1 MTNVNANTY
10 TLNFNQCVD
19 LALSLGT
26 KRSILF
32 QGEMG
37 IGKSSLPDTLAE
49 HLPTHDPIYLD
60 GTTMVDSADMFMVDV
75 SEREVYNPNNPDN
88 PDTTKVFT
96 HIPHESLGFGSD
108 RPVILFIDEIGK
120 MPRSAQLAALRII
133 LERKYG
139 KLSLPEDSIVL
150 ATTNL
155 SAEGVGDLLPAH
167 GRNRLCIVTMAKPT
181 NVEWLENFAI
191 PAGLDS
197 VLMSYVKDNPQLFH
211 SFLDYEDPN
220 ENQHIFHPRANR
232 DSFAT
237 PRSLAAA
244 SDILQTRHLRDEATS
259 TAALIGT
266 IGRYTALDL
275 AAYVALGDQLPKPDD
290 IHGAPETATVP
301 TSPAAICM
309 VVYRELATI
318 KREQVTAWLTYMQR
332 LPKEAQ
338 GLFVNGVRA
347 LKGDNPAVK
356 ERREAVVQSGEY
368 QKWCLD
374 NNYMFS
380 GDKV

>member
-1 MTNVNANTY
+1 MTNINANTY

-37 IGKSSLPDTLAE
+37 IGKSSLLDILAE
-49 HLPTHDPIYLD
+49 RLPTHDPIYLD

-75 SEREVYNPNNPDN
+75 SEREVYNPDTHDN
-88 PDTTKVFT
+88 DTTKIFT
-96 HIPHESLGFGSD
+96 HIPHESLGFSSY
-108 RPVILFIDEIGK
+108 RPVILLIDEIGK
-120 MPRSAQLAALRII
+120 MSRSAQLAALRIL
-133 LERKYG
+133 LERMYG
-139 KLSLPEDSIVL
+139 KLRLPEGSIVL

-191 PAGLDS
+191 PAGLDPT
-197 VLMSYVKDNPQLFH
+197 LLSYVKDNPQLFH
-211 SFLDYEDPN
+211 SFLEYEDPN

-244 SDILQTRHLRDEATS
+244 SDILQTRDLRDSATT

-266 IGRYTALDL
+266 IGQYTALDM
-275 AAYVALGDQLPKPDD
+275 AAYVSLGDQLPKPDD
-290 IHGAPETATVP
+290 IHNTPETATIP
-301 TSPAAICM
+301 TSPSAICM
-309 VVYRELATI
+309 VVYRELATV
-318 KREQVTAWLTYMQR
+318 KREQVTAWLAYMQR

-347 LKGDNPAVK
+347 LKGDKPAIK
-356 ERREAVVQSGEY
+356 ERREAVVQNAEY

-380 GDKV
+380 GDKA